1 MRLEIESRV
10 DLQQAKLLKMLIN
23 APFVRL
29 LKDRESLIDA
39 VEKIIIEHLEQE
51 KALDIKVKEIIEEH
65 YEDY

>member
-1 MRLEIESRV
+1 
-10 DLQQAKLLKMLIN
+10 MLIN